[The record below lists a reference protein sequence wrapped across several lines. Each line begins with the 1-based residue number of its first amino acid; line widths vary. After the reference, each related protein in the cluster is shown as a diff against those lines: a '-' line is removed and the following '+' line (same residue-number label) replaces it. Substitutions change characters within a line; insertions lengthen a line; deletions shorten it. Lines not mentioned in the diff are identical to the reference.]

1 MKAILAICLLLIF
14 SICNGQSSHT
24 DQSGWK
30 SSVCDVGV
38 NASGAY
44 RFEVAVLGYNTVHWV
59 RGGVVFIEIFNNFFA
74 TGYSKYVLEC
84 GLGQGASGGSPR
96 LRLLET
102 YGIQQNGRVQLG
114 EPIELP
120 ELYAGTISK
129 RLPIYVD
136 TKGYSQYK
144 VKITYLQERV
154 EMVTAHNQ
162 LSIAANPTSSIIP
175 DFVFTDIIDKDFN
188 ASGNLR
194 ITGTGNH
201 YLQNGNFGLGT
212 TNPTERLSVNG
223 NIRAKQIKV
232 EMANWPDY
240 VFAKNYTKMPL
251 PELEQFIAKNKHLP
265 EIPSAQQVAKEGIEL
280 GTNQAAL
287 LKKIEELTLYI
298 IEQDKALKDYKK
310 ELGQVKDRLDKK
322 DKRLNKRPAG
332 D

>member
-1 MKAILAICLLLIF
+1 MRIILASCFLLMF
-14 SICNGQSSHT
+14 SICNSQFLHT
-24 DQSGWK
+24 DQGGWK
-30 SSVCDVGV
+30 SSVCDVGL

-44 RFEVAVLGYNTVHWV
+44 RFEVAALGYNTVHWV
-59 RGGVVFIEIFNNFFA
+59 RGGVVFIEIFNNFFS

-120 ELYAGTISK
+120 ELYAGAINK

-154 EMVTAHNQ
+154 EMVTAYNQ
-162 LSIAANPTSSIIP
+162 LSIAANPTSAVIP

-194 ITGTGNH
+194 ITGNGNH
-201 YLQNGNFGLGT
+201 YLQNGNLGLGT

-232 EMANWPDY
+232 EAANWPDY
-240 VFAKNYTKMPL
+240 VFASNYKKMPL
-251 PELEQFIAKNKHLP
+251 PELEQFITKNKHLP
-265 EIPSAQQVAKEGIEL
+265 EIPSAQQVAKEGVEL
-280 GTNQAAL
+280 GANQAAL

-310 ELGQVKDRLDKK
+310 ELDQVKQRLDLK
-322 DKRLNKRPAG
+322 DKKPSSRTLGK
-332 D
+332 